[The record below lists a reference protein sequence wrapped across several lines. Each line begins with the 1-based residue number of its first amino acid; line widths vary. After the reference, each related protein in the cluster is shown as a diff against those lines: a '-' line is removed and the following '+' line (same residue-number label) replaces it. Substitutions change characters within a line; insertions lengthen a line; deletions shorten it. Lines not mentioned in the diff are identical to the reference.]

1 MDIIKGVT
9 NGQLRFGID
18 IVGRETAT
26 ILEKALS
33 QSTEEGN
40 NEPRSHLLG
49 LTGSPKEKKAGIIYH
64 TVPIKVFH
72 ESPQVGEGLVRWL
85 EDLLESKA
93 LIPPEVV
100 VRDEGGLSGVNDAL
114 DLLRSGEVSGK
125 RIVVDLKKG
134 DIKESVV

>member
-1 MDIIKGVT
+1 MDIIRGVT
-9 NGQLRFGID
+9 GGQLRFAID

-26 ILEKALS
+26 ILEKALF
-33 QSTEEGN
+33 QP
-40 NEPRSHLLG
+40 NERDKGPRSHLLG

-64 TVPIKVFH
+64 TVPIKIFH

-100 VRDEGGLSGVNDAL
+100 IRDEGGLSGVNDAL
-114 DLLRSGEVSGK
+114 ELLRSGEVSGK

-134 DIKESVV
+134 DIKESTV